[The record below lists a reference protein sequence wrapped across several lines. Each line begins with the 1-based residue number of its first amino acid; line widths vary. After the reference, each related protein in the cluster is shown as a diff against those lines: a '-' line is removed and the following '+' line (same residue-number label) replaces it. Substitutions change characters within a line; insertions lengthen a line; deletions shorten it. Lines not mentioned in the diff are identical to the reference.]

1 MEAKLLKSRKSIA
14 IIYPWLNLY
23 GGGEVFLEY
32 CNNLLSSKNEIDLYF
47 YDNKKKIHKKLNLN
61 KQTKLL
67 KIRSENT
74 VVNFLCSRFMIFAQA
89 YIIYYFQLN
98 KKFVK
103 FCIHVKVKLD

>member
-32 CNNLLSSKNEIDLYF
+32 CNNLLSSKNKIDLYF

-61 KQTKLL
+61 KQTNFLKYDL
-67 KIRSENT
+67 KILLLI
-74 VVNFLCSRFMIFAQA
+74 FLLEIYDFCSS
-89 YIIYYFQLN
+89 IYYLLF
-98 KKFVK
+98 
-103 FCIHVKVKLD
+103 